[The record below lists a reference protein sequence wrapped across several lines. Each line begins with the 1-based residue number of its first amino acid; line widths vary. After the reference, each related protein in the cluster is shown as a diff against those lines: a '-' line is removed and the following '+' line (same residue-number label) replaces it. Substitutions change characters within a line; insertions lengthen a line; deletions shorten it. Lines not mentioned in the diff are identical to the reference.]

1 MALATY
7 SDLLASVAAWLNR
20 SDLTAVIPD
29 FVSLAEGR
37 IARDLRLR
45 KQVVNTT
52 LSTVAGTQAV
62 TLPSDFLEAENLVV
76 TNTSPAGA
84 LSVVTPEYLD
94 RKFPESANYT
104 GQPLVYTII
113 GDTLV
118 FGPTP
123 DGVYTVDMSYY
134 QRFTALATA
143 STNWLLTNHPAVYL
157 NACLVEGS
165 AYLMDADKAQAYE
178 SRYQAAIN
186 DLQFR
191 DDAALRS
198 GSAMRVRA
206 L

>member
-7 SDLLASVAAWLNR
+7 SDLLASVANWLNR
-20 SDLTAVIPD
+20 TDLTAVIPD
-29 FVSLAEGR
+29 FVTLAEGR

-52 LSTVAGTQAV
+52 LSTVAGVQSLA
-62 TLPSDFLEAENLVV
+62 LPSDFLELENL
-76 TNTSPAGA
+76 TLSGTSPPGA

-94 RKFPESANYT
+94 RKYPDAYYT
-104 GQPLVYTII
+104 AQPRVYAIVA
-113 GDTLV
+113 DSLL

-123 DGVYTVDMSYY
+123 DAVYAVSVTYY
-134 QRFTALATA
+134 QRFAPLASA
-143 STNWLLTNHPAVYL
+143 STNWLLTNHPTVYL

-178 SRYQAAIN
+178 SRYQAAMRE
-186 DLQFR
+186 LQFV

-198 GSAMRVRA
+198 GTAMRVRA